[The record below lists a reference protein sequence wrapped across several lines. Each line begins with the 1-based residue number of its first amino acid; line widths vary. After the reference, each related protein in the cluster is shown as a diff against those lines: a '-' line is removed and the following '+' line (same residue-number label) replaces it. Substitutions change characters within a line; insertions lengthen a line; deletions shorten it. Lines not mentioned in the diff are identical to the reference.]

1 MKKLLL
7 CTLFICN
14 SIYAQIV
21 ISPNPF
27 SVNTSTVTFRY
38 GQNGDY
44 SIFNPNSDPNLFLY
58 TGLETDGVASTW
70 DYTDVFTNN
79 TTQIPLTYNAA
90 QNCYVATFT
99 IGSRNYRNV
108 LSGTTGPIPSTTI
121 VNNWYFLITNASGSV
136 QSADLKGSDYGFVGG
151 QLSIDTN
158 QILNKNFIIANNSIT
173 SFAVGF
179 SKVVVYNTLGQAVT
193 QFNIDENE
201 TSALPNLQKGMYV
214 AEIIN
219 NETTVNIKFIR

>member
-14 SIYAQIV
+14 TIYAQIV

-38 GQNGDY
+38 GQTGDY

-79 TTQIPLTYNAA
+79 TTQIPLTYNTA
-90 QNCYVATFT
+90 QNCYVATFS
-99 IGSRNYRNV
+99 IGTRNYRNV

-151 QLSIDTN
+151 QLSTN
-158 QILNKNFIIANNSIT
+158 KSQLSKNQFIITSNSIT
-173 SFAVGF
+173 SYASEV
-179 SKVVVYNTLGQAVT
+179 SKVVIYNTLGQVVA

-201 TSALPNLQKGMYV
+201 TNVLPNLQKGMYV
-214 AEIIN
+214 AEIRN
-219 NETTVNIKFIR
+219 NENVINIKFVK

>member
-14 SIYAQIV
+14 TIYAQIV

-38 GQNGDY
+38 GQTGDY

-79 TTQIPLTYNAA
+79 TTQIPLTYNTA
-90 QNCYVATFT
+90 QNCYVATFS
-99 IGSRNYRNV
+99 IGTRNYRNV

-151 QLSIDTN
+151 QLST
-158 QILNKNFIIANNSIT
+158 NKNQSIKNQFIIASNSIT
-173 SFAVGF
+173 SYASGASNV
-179 SKVVVYNTLGQAVT
+179 SVYNALGQAVA
-193 QFNIDENE
+193 QFIIDENE
-201 TSALPNLQKGMYV
+201 TRGLPNLQKGMYV
-214 AEIIN
+214 AEIRN
-219 NETTVNIKFIR
+219 NENVVDIKFVK